1 MAEASAII
9 DNSVFMTGSIVKGLE
24 VLPTE
29 GGSMSKRRTNH
40 VYRRCRRCDG
50 SGGDQEREKTR
61 DSRSEVKYT

>member
-24 VLPTE
+24 VSVTE

-40 VYRRCRRCDG
+40 VYRRCRRWFRRG
-50 SGGDQEREKTR
+50 PGEGEY
-61 DSRSEVKYT
+61 SRL